1 MINVTNVVKST
12 AKIHKITKK
21 QRENVYDFTVRDVHR
36 INANG
41 FYTSN
46 CHHPELLTFVNIK
59 RDVTK
64 VTGANVSVRVS
75 NEFMEAVKN
84 NTDYEQRFPVDAPPG
99 QRLIERKV
107 NAREVWDDIIRAM
120 RDCSEPGILFWDT
133 ITTMSPA
140 DAYAAQGYKT
150 VSTNPCLTGDTK
162 IAVADGRGYVT
173 FKELADEGRDV
184 PVYCHQADTGKMII
198 RLMRNPRLTG
208 HNIPV
213 FKVTIE
219 GGHTF
224 KATGNHK
231 MIMRDGSAKRIDEL
245 CSGDQLMISK
255 RTEKSLVELGSVKRT
270 NNPNHYV
277 IIENDV
283 NKKSEHRLIWEYHN
297 GSVPQGHVIHHIDF
311 DSKNNHI
318 SNLRCMVY
326 KDHYELHA
334 NALRG
339 DKNPI
344 FKIKSDPQRF
354 AEYSAK
360 MSQSVSGE
368 NNPRA
373 YDVSYDEFVSHIQT
387 LTKQLKHRVPRRAW
401 TTYAK
406 EKNLPAH
413 ANVWRC
419 GGLSFLELTSNIA
432 EELGYE
438 NAVLDT
444 RKQKTYNT
452 LVEQG
457 YNVSVHDGQFF
468 VDRICEWCNHKY
480 KINAIRRETS
490 FCSLSCAN
498 LYANR
503 KNGKNELRKLSLQ
516 KMHAAKAQI
525 TRKQQL
531 DIFTKLRFELGREP
545 RPNEWV
551 EQCRIEKI
559 PSRVGTKYGFASWLK
574 LKEAATMH
582 NHRVISVEPCG
593 TEDVF
598 NGTVDEEH
606 TYCFGGWDI
615 GNNEK
620 LQIHSQNCGE
630 LPLSAGDS
638 CRLLYVNLWKF
649 VKDKFTAHVSFDFDA
664 LSKAAYVAQ
673 KLMDD
678 LIDLELEAVDKI
690 IAKIKNDPEPESV
703 KRTELELWNR
713 VRTAAF
719 NGRRTGLGITA
730 LGDTI
735 AGMNFKYGDD
745 DSIKLTEDIY
755 RCLTL
760 ASYRASVDMARDRG
774 KFPVFSLDQEK
785 DHPFIKRV
793 MNEDPELHK
802 AYLLYGRRNIAN
814 TTTAPVGTGSILTQT
829 TSGCEPVLFLKSR
842 RKRKI
847 TTADKNAR
855 VDEIDAL
862 GDKWQYYDLFHPGLK
877 IWMDVTGETDI
888 TKSPYYG
895 ATVEEIDWLKKIDIQ
910 AAAQKWICHSIS
922 NTTNLPED
930 VSTEAV
936 SKLAMHAWE
945 TGCKGVTIYR
955 KNSRAAVIVDESA
968 KKNVDQPSSVTETHA
983 PKRPKQLQCDIQRVS
998 IKGEQYVVLVGL
1010 MSGRPY
1016 EVFAGLDAQTMIPR
1030 KYKSGVL
1037 VKRGKKDGVSVYD
1050 LNLGLDNTEQDNI
1063 EDIVSTFD
1071 NPEHGALT
1079 RVVSMSLRHGVPIQY
1094 IVEQLK
1100 KDKNSDLQ
1108 SFSAVIARV
1117 LKRYI
1122 EDGTKVS
1129 AEKTCSSCNATTLVY
1144 QQGCVSCTSCGWSKC

>member
-1 MINVTNVVKST
+1 MRAYTYEDARAASLAYFQNDGLAADVFVGKYALQDLAGNIYEST
-12 AKIHKITKK
+12 PIESHKRLA
-21 QRENVYDFTVRDVHR
+21 REFARIEQNYANPLSEEEIYDYLSKWEIVPQGGPMSAIGNPYQVQSL
-36 INANG
+36 
-41 FYTSN
+41 SN
-46 CHHPELLTFVNIK
+46 CFVIESPYDSYAGILKTDQEEVQIMKRRGGVGFDLSTIRPKGLPAANAARTTDGIAVFMERFSNTCREVAQGGRRGALMQTISVHHPELLTFVNIK

-107 NAREVWDDIIRAM
+107 NAREVWDNMISAM

-133 ITTMSPA
+133 ITMMSPA

-150 VSTNPCLTGDTK
+150 VSTNP
-162 IAVADGRGYVT
+162 
-173 FKELADEGRDV
+173 
-184 PVYCHQADTGKMII
+184 
-198 RLMRNPRLTG
+198 
-208 HNIPV
+208 
-213 FKVTIE
+213 
-219 GGHTF
+219 
-224 KATGNHK
+224 
-231 MIMRDGSAKRIDEL
+231 
-245 CSGDQLMISK
+245 
-255 RTEKSLVELGSVKRT
+255 
-270 NNPNHYV
+270 
-277 IIENDV
+277 
-283 NKKSEHRLIWEYHN
+283 
-297 GSVPQGHVIHHIDF
+297 
-311 DSKNNHI
+311 
-318 SNLRCMVY
+318 
-326 KDHYELHA
+326 
-334 NALRG
+334 
-339 DKNPI
+339 
-344 FKIKSDPQRF
+344 
-354 AEYSAK
+354 
-360 MSQSVSGE
+360 
-368 NNPRA
+368 
-373 YDVSYDEFVSHIQT
+373 
-387 LTKQLKHRVPRRAW
+387 
-401 TTYAK
+401 
-406 EKNLPAH
+406 
-413 ANVWRC
+413 
-419 GGLSFLELTSNIA
+419 
-432 EELGYE
+432 
-438 NAVLDT
+438 
-444 RKQKTYNT
+444 
-452 LVEQG
+452 
-457 YNVSVHDGQFF
+457 
-468 VDRICEWCNHKY
+468 
-480 KINAIRRETS
+480 
-490 FCSLSCAN
+490 
-498 LYANR
+498 
-503 KNGKNELRKLSLQ
+503 
-516 KMHAAKAQI
+516 
-525 TRKQQL
+525 
-531 DIFTKLRFELGREP
+531 
-545 RPNEWV
+545 
-551 EQCRIEKI
+551 
-559 PSRVGTKYGFASWLK
+559 
-574 LKEAATMH
+574 
-582 NHRVISVEPCG
+582 
-593 TEDVF
+593 
-598 NGTVDEEH
+598 
-606 TYCFGGWDI
+606 
-615 GNNEK
+615 
-620 LQIHSQNCGE
+620 CGE

-855 VDEIDAL
+855 VDEVDAL

-895 ATVEEIDWLKKIDIQ
+895 ATVEEIDWLRKIDIQ

-930 VSTEAV
+930 VSNEAV